1 MKRSIIAAVLA
12 TFIFAGSA
20 YARDAVVNFAT
31 CVTESKI
38 GKKEQENL
46 ENLRKQFTSMI
57 EDSEKQLKEIAEK
70 FEDADYLDSLSP
82 KAEEELKIKYQAL
95 NEDLARYQ
103 NQYYQVLNQANYQLI
118 QKMSNYISNA
128 AEKVAQKHE
137 YNYVINKEACF
148 YYNPDMDITD
158 TIIDIMD
165 KDFDLESAKQK
176 ISDNSDA
183 EALKGSTP

>member
-1 MKRSIIAAVLA
+1 MKKSIIVAVLA

-20 YARDAVVNFAT
+20 YARDAVINFAT
-31 CVTESKI
+31 CVSESKV
-38 GKKEQENL
+38 GKREQENL
-46 ENLRKQFTSMI
+46 DNLRKQFTSMI
-57 EDSEKQLKEIAEK
+57 EDSEKQLKQIAEK
-70 FEDADYLDSLSP
+70 FEDTDYLDSLSP

-118 QKMSNYISNA
+118 QKMSSYIALA
-128 AEKVAQKHE
+128 AEKVAKKHE

-165 KDFDLESAKQK
+165 KDFDLEESRQK
-176 ISDNSDA
+176 LSDNSD
-183 EALKGSTP
+183 EATLKGQTP